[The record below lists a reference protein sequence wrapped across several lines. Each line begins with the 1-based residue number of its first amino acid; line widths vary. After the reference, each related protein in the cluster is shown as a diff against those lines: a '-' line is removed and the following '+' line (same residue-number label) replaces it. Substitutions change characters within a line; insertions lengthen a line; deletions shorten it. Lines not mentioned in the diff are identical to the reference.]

1 MKGIH
6 ATGCYMEKQV
16 KINLGV
22 AESVSKG
29 LKEVARSKGM
39 KFHAYLAIEM
49 QKLLTKEQ
57 RKLSN
62 D

>member
-1 MKGIH
+1 
-6 ATGCYMEKQV
+6 MENQV

-29 LKEVARSKGM
+29 LKEVARKKGM
-39 KFHAYLAIEM
+39 RFHSYLAIEM
-49 QKLLTKEQ
+49 QKLLIKEQ
-57 RKLSN
+57 RKLSS